1 MKQKLLIAC
10 AIFTGLLMMAVV
22 VDSRDQIDLE
32 SVESGEGTNYLPI
45 GYEREGSDPLVP
57 VEFKPRQYIKVIDR
71 DRHIIESES
80 AVE

>member
-32 SVESGEGTNYLPI
+32 SVESGDGTNYVPI
-45 GYEREGSDPLVP
+45 GYDREDADPFGP
-57 VEFKPRQYIKVIDR
+57 VEFKPRQYIKVIER
-71 DRHIIESES
+71 DRHMIKSES

>member
-1 MKQKLLIAC
+1 MKQKLLIAD

-32 SVESGEGTNYLPI
+32 SVESGEGTDYVPI
-45 GYEREGSDPLVP
+45 GYDRGGNAAP

-71 DRHIIESES
+71 DSHLIQSDLLHDE
-80 AVE
+80 